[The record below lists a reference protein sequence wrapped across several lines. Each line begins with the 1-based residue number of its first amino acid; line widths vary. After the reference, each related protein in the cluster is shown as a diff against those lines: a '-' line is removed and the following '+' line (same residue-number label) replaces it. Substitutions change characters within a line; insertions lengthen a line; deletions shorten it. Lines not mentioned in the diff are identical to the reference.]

1 MPIMAETKSSKNFEI
16 PKEGTVQVALA
27 EVRDL
32 GLVDQVYNGQSKK
45 VHKVLFRWQVNELDS
60 EKQPKRLYKRY
71 TLSLHEKAQ
80 LRKDIKQM
88 TKKDPPASLDLEKL
102 VGLNNMV
109 VVTHADNPKDAEKPY
124 ANIAAFLPLPAGTAK
139 LEIVPIPKKDEVK
152 AAVAQSLKSNAITE
166 ENPIDDTDIP
176 F

>member
-16 PKEGTVQVALA
+16 PKEGTVQAVLA

-32 GLVDQVYNGQSKK
+32 GLIDVVYNGQSKK
-45 VHKVLFRWQVNELDS
+45 VRKVLFRWQVAELDS

-71 TLSLHEKAQ
+71 TLSLHEKAS

-88 TKKDPPASLDLEKL
+88 TKKDPPATLDLEKL
-102 VGLNNMV
+102 VGLNNMI
-109 VVTHADNPKDAEKPY
+109 VVTHADNPKDPQKPY
-124 ANIAAFLPLPAGTAK
+124 ANIAAFLPLAAGTPK
-139 LEIVPIPKKDEVK
+139 LEIVAIPKKDELK
-152 AAVAQSLKSNAITE
+152 AEVAKASNAITE
-166 ENPIDDTDIP
+166 ANPITDDDIP